1 MGDPPLLE
9 WNVATRTMPG
19 EAESGDVAVVRSFPD
34 GALVAAV
41 DGLGHGPEAARAA
54 REAEEILRGSAGE
67 PADRL
72 IERCHQGLK
81 RSRGV
86 VMTVACFDATEDTV
100 TWLGVGNV
108 EGRLIRRSDE
118 GEVHRE
124 SMVLH
129 AGIVGYRLPPLR
141 VVTLP
146 VRRGDVLILATD
158 GIRGDFADPVDLSR
172 TPKQIAE
179 RILEEEGKGTD
190 DALVMVVRYLGG
202 DAAKASLSRF
212 RDSYSAA
219 FEQYL
224 ANGGE
229 FALRLAY
236 ELGREAV
243 KEQLSVLELAT
254 IHHSVL
260 GASLSSRT
268 GTGQIEGVTES
279 ATQFFLESL
288 SAFEMVQ
295 RGFWEASEAA
305 RLEREV
311 AQTLQ
316 RRLLPERLPDIPG
329 VGVAARYLP
338 GGIGVNVGGDWYDV
352 FLLPDGRIGVAVGDV
367 LGRGAD
373 AASVMGQVRM
383 AFRAYALGG
392 EAPETV
398 VDRMDALIQAMGL
411 GHFST
416 MIYLVLDPS
425 ARLLRM
431 VRAGHPP
438 PLLLPPRGESRYLEA
453 GLGVPLGVVAGAK
466 YEPVV
471 EGVEPGSVLILYTDG
486 LVETRD
492 GIDEGLVRLQKGVG
506 AGRGDLETLC
516 DRILEQMVGST
527 AHDDVA
533 LVAIRLGDASG

>member
-1 MGDPPLLE
+1 
-9 WNVATRTMPG
+9 MPG
-19 EAESGDVAVVRSFPD
+19 EAESGDIPVVWSFPN
-34 GALVAAV
+34 GALAAAV

-67 PADRL
+67 PAHRL

-86 VMTVACFDATEDTV
+86 VMTVACFDAMEDTV

-108 EGRLIRRSDE
+108 EGRLIRRSDQ
-118 GEVHRE
+118 GEIHRE
-124 SMVLH
+124 SMVPH

-141 VVTLP
+141 AVTLP
-146 VRRGDVLILATD
+146 VHRGDVLILATD
-158 GIRGDFADPVDLSR
+158 GIRGDFTGPADLSR

-190 DALVMVVRYLGG
+190 DALVVVVRYLGG

-212 RDSYSAA
+212 QDSYSAA

-260 GASLSSRT
+260 GGSLSSLGTETDET
-268 GTGQIEGVTES
+268 GRVTEA

-295 RGFWEASEAA
+295 RGFWEATQVA
-305 RLEREV
+305 RLEHEV

-316 RRLLPERLPDIPG
+316 RRLLPERLPEIPG
-329 VGVAARYLP
+329 VAVAARYLP
-338 GGIGVNVGGDWYDV
+338 GGVGVNVGGDWYDV
-352 FLLPDGRIGVAVGDV
+352 FLLPDERIAVAVGDV

-411 GHFST
+411 AHFST
-416 MIYLVLDPS
+416 MLYLILDPG
-425 ARLLRM
+425 ARLLQM

-438 PLLLPPRGESRYLEA
+438 PLLLPPRGEPRYLEA

-466 YEPVV
+466 YEPVT
-471 EGVEPGSVLILYTDG
+471 ERVEPGSVLILYTDG
-486 LVETRD
+486 LVETRE
-492 GIDEGLVRLQKGVG
+492 GIDKGLVRLQKSVG
-506 AGRGDLETLC
+506 ASRGDLEGLC
-516 DRILEQMVGST
+516 DRILEQMVGPT
-527 AHDDVA
+527 VHDDVA
-533 LVAIRLGDASG
+533 LVVIRLGDGAS

>member
-1 MGDPPLLE
+1 M
-9 WNVATRTMPG
+9 A
-19 EAESGDVAVVRSFPD
+19 
-34 GALVAAV
+34 AAV

-54 REAEEILRGSAGE
+54 SAAEQILRGSAGE
-67 PADRL
+67 PAHRL

-86 VMTVACFDATEDTV
+86 VMTVACFDATEDTM

-118 GEVHRE
+118 GGIHHE
-124 SMVLH
+124 SMVPQ
-129 AGIVGYRLPPLR
+129 AGIVGYRLPALR
-141 VVTLP
+141 SVTLP

-158 GIRGDFADPVDLSR
+158 GIRGGFADPRDLSR
-172 TPKQIAE
+172 TPKEIAE
-179 RILEEEGKGTD
+179 RILEVEDKGTD
-190 DALVMVVRYLGG
+190 DALVVVVRYLGG
-202 DAAKASLSRF
+202 DAARASLSRF
-212 RDSYSAA
+212 QDSYSVA

-243 KEQLSVLELAT
+243 KEQLSVLEIAT
-254 IHHSVL
+254 IHHAVL
-260 GASLSSRT
+260 GASLISRGKET
-268 GTGQIEGVTES
+268 EEIGRVTDA

-295 RGFWEASEAA
+295 RGFWEATEVA
-305 RLEREV
+305 RLEHEV

-316 RRLLPERLPDIPG
+316 RRLLPERLPEIPG
-329 VGVAARYLP
+329 VTVAARYLP
-338 GGIGVNVGGDWYDV
+338 GGVGVNVGGDWYDV
-352 FLLPDGRIGVAVGDV
+352 FPLPDERVAVAVGDV

-383 AFRAYALGG
+383 AFRAYALAG
-392 EAPETV
+392 EAPEIV
-398 VDRMDALIQAMGL
+398 VDRTDALIQAMRL

-416 MIYLVLDPS
+416 MLYLILDPA
-425 ARLLRM
+425 ARDLRM

-438 PLLLPPRGESRYLEA
+438 PLLVPPRGEPRYLEG

-466 YEPVV
+466 YQPITEN
-471 EGVEPGSVLILYTDG
+471 VEPGSVLILYTDG
-486 LVETRD
+486 LVETRE
-492 GIDEGLVRLQKGVG
+492 GIDEGLSRLQKSVG
-506 AGRGDLETLC
+506 TSRDDPDGLC

-533 LVAIRLGDASG
+533 LVAIRLGDVSG